1 MDTVYLNVFIY
12 VFSYFSFHPIDH
24 YKMIMDMSRDYNKSN
39 NT

>member
-1 MDTVYLNVFIY
+1 MGWSVGLVFIY
-12 VFSYFSFHPIDH
+12 LFICFYFHPIDL

>member
-1 MDTVYLNVFIY
+1 MGWSVGLVFIY
-12 VFSYFSFHPIDH
+12 LFIGYFHPIDL